1 MFSNQLISN
10 VFENLSFFKYYIRLS
25 FSVKHY
31 SKKYR
36 LWSIKLKSNMGYNFF
51 KCYPKYS
58 LCKVMSCDT
67 NTMWKKI
74 FQSLKCSMMYSVHSK
89 KRYDAKKFHLL
100 HILITYWWEMIP
112 KLSYLL
118 PTYLVKIKITL
129 FIYLICSY
137 KIVCESQQKYYQIV
151 LLNLNKKKHILN
163 IMKMIVDACF
173 FEL

>member
-1 MFSNQLISN
+1 
-10 VFENLSFFKYYIRLS
+10 
-25 FSVKHY
+25 
-31 SKKYR
+31 
-36 LWSIKLKSNMGYNFF
+36 
-51 KCYPKYS
+51 
-58 LCKVMSCDT
+58 
-67 NTMWKKI
+67 
-74 FQSLKCSMMYSVHSK
+74 
-89 KRYDAKKFHLL
+89 
-100 HILITYWWEMIP
+100 MIP

>member
-1 MFSNQLISN
+1 
-10 VFENLSFFKYYIRLS
+10 
-25 FSVKHY
+25 
-31 SKKYR
+31 
-36 LWSIKLKSNMGYNFF
+36 MGYNFF

-67 NTMWKKI
+67 NTMWKILKYFSLRNALWCTVCTPKKKI
-74 FQSLKCSMMYSVHSK
+74 WCK
-89 KRYDAKKFHLL
+89 KKFHLL
-100 HILITYWWEMIP
+100 HILITNYELLITYWWEMIP
-112 KLSYLL
+112 KHSYYL

-137 KIVCESQQKYYQIV
+137 TLVCESQQKYYQIV
-151 LLNLNKKKHILN
+151 LLNLNKKHILH